1 MNNALRKEFFN
12 RFNEPSRS
20 AFHLKWPPAI
30 RAAICVFILIS
41 SAVSGKAAEPP
52 STQTKPPEPT
62 EISLEE
68 LMKLEIPT
76 VAAASKYQQK
86 ITEAPSSVTIITSD
100 EVKKYGH
107 RTLADILRS
116 APGLYVTYD
125 RNYSFLGTRG
135 FNLGDYNNRVLLLV
149 DGHRVNNSLSDG
161 AFIGT
166 EFILDVDLIDRVE
179 VIRGP
184 GSSLYGNNAFF
195 GVINVITRRGR
206 DMPAVGIEGSGEY
219 AGFDTWK
226 GRATY
231 GNKFDNGL
239 EMLFSG
245 TFYSSDGQDRLYYRE
260 FDQRITS
267 DPAAR
272 NNGFAENADNDE
284 SKSFFGS
291 VAFHDFSV
299 EGAFISR
306 EKRNPTAQF
315 LTDFNDRRLRTTD
328 DRSYANL
335 KYAHEFTEV
344 VDVTAQVYY
353 DRQEF
358 EINEPYGGVLYR
370 DEQVGEWWGTEL
382 QLTKRLWDRHTLTLG
397 GEYRDDFRQE
407 ERYFNTQTGN
417 TTKSIDRDRQ
427 NHGVYVQGDFAIVT
441 NLHFNAGIRY
451 DQYGDFDP
459 TFNPRLALIY
469 NPFGQSVF
477 KAIYGKAF
485 RAPNF
490 FELSDPRNQDIDP
503 ETIRTYEL
511 VYEQGIGDHLRS
523 SVAGFYSEIDDL
535 IRFNSAAGVQR
546 FENLSGAT
554 AKGVELALDGLWP
567 GGVRSRLSYAF
578 QETEDTTT
586 DKVLTDSPHHLVKL
600 NLSVPLL
607 KDKIFAGLEFQ
618 YVSERTTTQL
628 SAAGTQVTGK
638 SSDGFGVVNFTLFSR
653 ELLKGLE
660 LSASVYNLLD
670 QEYDDP
676 STPFHRQDRIEQDGR
691 AFRVKLTY
699 RF

>member
-1 MNNALRKEFFN
+1 MVFLN
-12 RFNEPSRS
+12 RPNEPPALDSN
-20 AFHLKWPPAI
+20 WPPSIHAS
-30 RAAICVFILIS
+30 ICILIS
-41 SAVSGKAAEPP
+41 ICSPVSGWSAESAVA
-52 STQTKPPEPT
+52 QTKPPDPT

-68 LMKLEIPT
+68 LMKLEIPV

-86 ITEAPSSVTIITSD
+86 ITEAPSSVTIIKAE

-116 APGLYVTYD
+116 APGLYVSYD

-135 FNLGDYNNRVLLLV
+135 FNLGDFNNRVLLLV
-149 DGHRVNNSLSDG
+149 NGHRVNNSLSDG

-179 VIRGP
+179 IIRGP

-206 DMPAVGIEGSGEY
+206 DMPAIGVEGSAELGS
-219 AGFDTWK
+219 FDTWK

-231 GNKFDNGL
+231 GSKFDNGL
-239 EMLFSG
+239 EMLLSG
-245 TFYSSDGQDRLYYRE
+245 TFYESDGQDSLYYRE
-260 FDQRITS
+260 FDQRISS
-267 DPAAR
+267 DPGAR
-272 NNGFAENADNDE
+272 NNGIVKDADNDAFT
-284 SKSFFGS
+284 SFFGS
-291 VAFHDFSV
+291 VAYNDLSV
-299 EGAFISR
+299 EGAFMTR

-328 DRSYANL
+328 DRSYVNL
-335 KYAHEFTEV
+335 KYSHEFPEV
-344 VDVTAQVYY
+344 ADVTAQVYY
-353 DRQEF
+353 DRQDF
-358 EINEPYGGVLYR
+358 KINEPYGGVLYR
-370 DEQVGEWWGTEL
+370 DEQVGEWWGAEL
-382 QLTKRLWDRHTLTLG
+382 QLTRRFWDRHTLTLG
-397 GEYRDDFRQE
+397 GEYRDDFRQK
-407 ERYFNTQTGN
+407 ERFFNTQTG
-417 TTKSIDRDRQ
+417 TVSKSIDRDRQ
-427 NHGVYVQGDFAIVT
+427 NHGIYVQGDVAVVT
-441 NLHFNAGIRY
+441 NLHVNAGVRY

-477 KAIYGKAF
+477 KAIYGTAF

-503 ETIRTYEL
+503 EEITTYEL
-511 VYEQGIGDHLRS
+511 VYEQGIGNHLRS
-523 SVAGFYSEIDDL
+523 SIAGFYSEIDDL

-554 AKGVELALDGLWP
+554 AKGVEVALDGSWP
-567 GGVRSRLSYAF
+567 GVRGRLSYTL
-578 QETEDTTT
+578 QETEDTST
-586 DKVLTDSPHHLVKL
+586 DKVLTDSPRHLVKL
-600 NLSVPLL
+600 NLNVPLY
-607 KDKIFAGLEFQ
+607 KEKIFAGVEFQ
-618 YVSERTTTQL
+618 YISKRTTTHL
-628 SAAGTQVTGK
+628 TPAGTQEAGE
-638 SSDGFGVVNFTLFSR
+638 DAAGFGVINLTLFSQ

-670 QEYDDP
+670 ENFDDP
-676 STPFHRQDRIEQDGR
+676 STPFHRQETIEQDGR
-691 AFRVKLTY
+691 TFRVKLTY